1 MKPNLIATTAAPLL
15 LLIAWLLIPQTAHCF
30 YNPST
35 GRWLSR
41 DPIEEGGSK
50 NLYCFAENRP
60 VIAFDLDGRMTLR
73 EFPKELPAS
82 PTTGPYAGYDGLTW
96 FNAFEPDA
104 KVYEGIN
111 APCCWKIFLPGHADL
126 YYWWVKN
133 APGHAPGAT
142 AKDHELQHAAI
153 HRDTYNGF
161 NASASDYVGVC
172 FSKGKAECWKSIING
187 PLKAAYLAHNHTAN
201 LQIDAWYR
209 GSEIPAAIQAEN
221 VAWDTLAKEEDKCA
235 SME

>member
-1 MKPNLIATTAAPLL
+1 MKTNAIAKAALV
-15 LLIAWLLIPQTAHCF
+15 LIAWLLLPQTAQCF

-35 GRWLSR
+35 GRWISR

-60 VIAFDLDGRMTLR
+60 VIAFDLDGRMTLW

-104 KVYEGIN
+104 KVYKSIN

-126 YYWWVKN
+126 YYWWVRN
-133 APGHAPGAT
+133 APGHDPGTT
-142 AKDHELQHAAI
+142 AKDHEMQHVAV

-187 PLKAAYLAHNHTAN
+187 PLKVAYLGAVP
-201 LQIDAWYR
+201 I
-209 GSEIPAAIQAEN
+209 AAGPLFARLREKFGRDQN
-221 VAWDTLAKEEDKCA
+221 G
-235 SME
+235 